1 MAGAP
6 GKLQNRLLF
15 HLAHKLNDENKLMI
29 YHQKLTDDTED
40 QAILVDMRA

>member
-6 GKLQNRLLF
+6 GKLQNRLFF